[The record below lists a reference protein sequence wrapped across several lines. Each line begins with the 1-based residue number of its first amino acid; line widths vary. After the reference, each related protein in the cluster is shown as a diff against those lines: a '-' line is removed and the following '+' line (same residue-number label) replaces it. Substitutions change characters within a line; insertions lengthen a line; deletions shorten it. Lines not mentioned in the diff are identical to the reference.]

1 MASITP
7 KEFEDEMCDIF
18 TDVYP
23 DTILEAVDLVRG
35 VLVEAGYERGASV
48 FAGCVDYW
56 FDLYFQ

>member
-7 KEFEDEMCDIF
+7 KKFEDEMNDIF

-23 DTILEAVDLVRG
+23 DTILEAVDLVCG
-35 VLVEAGYERGASV
+35 VLVEAGYERGAGV
-48 FAGCVDYW
+48 FAACVDEW